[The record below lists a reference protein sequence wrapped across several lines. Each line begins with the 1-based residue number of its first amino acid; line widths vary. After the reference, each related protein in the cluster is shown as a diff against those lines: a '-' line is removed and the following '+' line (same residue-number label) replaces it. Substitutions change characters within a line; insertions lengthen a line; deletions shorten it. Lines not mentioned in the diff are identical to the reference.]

1 MLNKI
6 KQIPDLLSNRIIY
19 LVGIGVLVLL
29 LLKQCNETRD
39 AKQEAERNFN
49 NMLAERDSVR
59 VLKSKNGNM
68 LAEKAA
74 FKLKY
79 DELSSEQK
87 ELIKRLELSGKKK
100 PGVVI
105 QTDIVYK
112 DTSILV
118 PVLATLKD
126 GEPVLNFKHNP
137 TLPGKNKLL
146 IEGLLPYLL
155 ITDTIQDSSSPNGI
169 RLSSRVEPGI
179 AKLSMEQKI
188 DLVTGLYTDPK
199 TGRIFVRAS
208 TTFPGITFSD
218 MQALDMVDDPATK
231 KALRQARKP
240 FGIGFSLGWGMTVGK
255 DGYNMGPN
263 VGVGVTYTPT
273 WLQFG
278 K

>member
-6 KQIPDLLSNRIIY
+6 KQIPDLLNNRIIY

-208 TTFPGITFSD
+208 TSFPGITFSD

>member
-6 KQIPDLLSNRIIY
+6 KALPNILNNRIVY
-19 LVGIGVLVLL
+19 LLGIGILVML
-29 LLKQCNETRD
+29 LLKQCNATQD
-39 AKQEAERNFN
+39 AKAEAERNYN
-49 NMLAERDSVR
+49 NLLAERDTVR
-59 VLKSKNGNM
+59 ILESKNGAM

-79 DELSSEQK
+79 DELSDDQK
-87 ELIKRLELSGKKK
+87 DLIKRLELSGKKK

-105 QTDIVYK
+105 QTDIVYR

-118 PVLATLKD
+118 PVLASLKD
-126 GEPVLNFKHNP
+126 GEPVLGFKHNP
-137 TLPGKNKLL
+137 TLPGKNFLLISGILPYKLL
-146 IEGLLPYLL
+146 
-155 ITDTIQDSSSPNGI
+155 TDTVKDSSSPNGI
-169 RLSSRVEPGI
+169 KLVSRVEPGT
-179 AKLSMEQKI
+179 AKLTMEQKI

-231 KALRQARKP
+231 KALKKARKP
-240 FGIGFSLGWGMTVGK
+240 FGVGFSLGWGVTVGK
-255 DGYNMGPN
+255 EGYTTGPN
-263 VGVGVTYTPT
+263 VGVGLTYTPT

>member
-1 MLNKI
+1 
-6 KQIPDLLSNRIIY
+6 
-19 LVGIGVLVLL
+19 
-29 LLKQCNETRD
+29 
-39 AKQEAERNFN
+39 
-49 NMLAERDSVR
+49 MLAERDSVR

>member
-1 MLNKI
+1 MLGKI
-6 KQIPDLLSNRIIY
+6 KQITNLLNNRVVY
-19 LVGIGVLVLL
+19 LLGLGILVMLL
-29 LLKQCNETRD
+29 LRQCNATQD
-39 AKQEAERNFN
+39 AKAEAERNYN
-49 NMLAERDSVR
+49 NLLAERDTVR
-59 VLKSKNGNM
+59 ILQSKNGNM

-79 DELSSEQK
+79 DELSHEQK
-87 ELIKRLELSGKKK
+87 QLIKRLELSGKRK

-105 QTDIVYK
+105 QTDIVYR

-118 PVLATLKD
+118 PVLASFKD

-146 IEGLLPYLL
+146 IEGSLPYSLT
-155 ITDTIQDSSSPNGI
+155 TDTIQDNTTPNGI
-169 RLSSRVEPGI
+169 RLSTRVEPGM

-208 TTFPGITFSD
+208 TTFPGITFTD

-231 KALRQARKP
+231 KAMRQARKP
-240 FGIGFSLGWGMTVGK
+240 FGLGVSLGWGVTVGK
-255 DGYNMGPN
+255 SGYTTGPN
-263 VGVGVTYTPT
+263 VGLGLTYTPT

>member
-6 KQIPDLLSNRIIY
+6 KEIPNLLNNRIVY
-19 LVGIGVLVLL
+19 LFGIGILVML
-29 LLKQCNETRD
+29 LLKQCNETQN
-39 AKQEAERNFN
+39 AKQEAQRNYN
-49 NMLAERDSVR
+49 NLLAERDTVR
-59 VLKSKNGNM
+59 ILQSKNGSM

-79 DELSSEQK
+79 DELSEDQK
-87 ELIKRLELSGKKK
+87 ELIKRLELSGRKK

-118 PVLATLKD
+118 PVLASLKD
-126 GEPVLNFKHNP
+126 GEPVLGFKHNP
-137 TLPGKNKLL
+137 TLPGKNFLL
-146 IEGLLPYLL
+146 ISGTLPYQLL
-155 ITDTIQDSSSPNGI
+155 TDTIKDETSANGI
-169 RLSSRVEPGI
+169 KLISRVEPGT

-240 FGIGFSLGWGMTVGK
+240 FGVGFSLGWGMTVGK
-255 DGYNMGPN
+255 NGYTVGPN
-263 VGVGVTYTPT
+263 VGVGLTYTPT

>member
-6 KQIPDLLSNRIIY
+6 KQIPDLLNNRIIY

>member
-6 KQIPDLLSNRIIY
+6 KDLTGLLNNKVVY
-19 LVGIGVLVLL
+19 LLGIGVLVML
-29 LLKQCNETRD
+29 LLKQCNETAD
-39 AKQEAERNFN
+39 AKKEAERNYN
-49 NMLAERDSVR
+49 NLLAERDTVR
-59 VLKSKNGNM
+59 ILQSKNGNM

-87 ELIKRLELSGKKK
+87 DLIKRLELSGRKK

-118 PVLATLKD
+118 PVLASLKA
-126 GEPVLNFKHNP
+126 GEPILNFKHLP
-137 TLPGKNKLL
+137 TLLGKNYLM
-146 IEGLLPYLL
+146 IEGDLPYRLL
-155 ITDTIQDSSSPNGI
+155 TDTVPDSSSPNGFK
-169 RLSSRVEPGI
+169 LVSRVEPGI

-199 TGRIFVRAS
+199 TGRLFVRAS

-218 MQALDMVDDPATK
+218 MQALDMIDDPATK

-240 FGIGFSLGWGMTVGK
+240 FGVGVSLGWGLTVGK
-255 DGYNMGPN
+255 NGYVMGPN
-263 VGVGVTYTPT
+263 VGVGLTYTPT